1 MSNIQSAVSD
11 SSSKRI
17 KMFSIETLV
26 LCIIAAL
33 GSTFCSFLFYDFPLY
48 LDTIFTVA
56 LCFCIGPLPAIFVTF
71 VLNPVF
77 MFFTHKYLFGNP
89 VEMYGATTL
98 FALCTL
104 TEIILVFLFHKK
116 IKDREA
122 AFLEKP
128 SLSLF
133 ANIAVRLLVL
143 VALDCIVISV
153 TGGLIDT
160 YLTVFSVPPDF
171 WPEDTF
177 KLVLLRSNMSYL
189 AAAILSRIPI
199 NIVDRLIAIFCGY
212 GLSLLYKKSRRKNM
226 MKKKAL
232 NDVKRF

>member
-11 SSSKRI
+11 SSGKRRNFFFEI
-17 KMFSIETLV
+17 FI
-26 LCIIAAL
+26 LCIVAAAGNTL
-33 GSTFCSFLFYDFPLY
+33 FSFLFYDFPLY
-48 LDTIFTVA
+48 LDTIFTIA
-56 LCFCIGPLPAIFVTF
+56 LCFCIGSLPAIFVTF
-71 VLNPVF
+71 ILVPVF
-77 MFFTHKYLFGNP
+77 TFFTHKYLFGNP
-89 VEMYGATTL
+89 VEMYGTAMI

-133 ANIAVRLLVL
+133 ADIAVRLLVL
-143 VALDCIVISV
+143 VVLDCIVISV

-177 KLVLLRSNMSYL
+177 KLILLRSNTSYP

-199 NIVDRLIAIFCGY
+199 NIVDRLIAIFAGY
-212 GLSLLYKKSRRKNM
+212 GLSVLYKKVRERIVG
-226 MKKKAL
+226 KKQSL
-232 NDVKRF
+232 